1 MANNTINYQVNFST
15 NLDNLQSQMKKF
27 ATDLGKINP
36 DSASKLDTVI
46 ARLEKSFGNLHEKM
60 SKPITSQGQYSAIE
74 REVESI
80 TADFRALSKEY
91 AHLASLTR
99 EEKLK
104 LLPDDYSKQLASA
117 TEALAK
123 FEKEQRRISKMSA
136 DISDKSA
143 RLASLEKKRTSY
155 SDKISTAESKRRGE
169 QASLYKNDLDAINQQ
184 IAALKK
190 LKETQA
196 AYDKA
201 AKSGEKVDRR
211 KKLVSKDGSEYSLA
225 GARTEVKKAF
235 GNTDMAKLDSSELQA
250 EIKRLEGARTETE
263 RKIAEPSF
271 SKKEQADLEGY
282 RQVIRDT
289 TSEIDKL
296 TKSIAEDN
304 AAMDS
309 QKTEQTNAAFMELY
323 NTLQGLGVNLDGID
337 PKLGYT
343 KDGFDLLRQKVE
355 ELTDEQLAELNSK
368 LSLSGDAAQQA
379 GIGIRQLGEDSE
391 RSGKELEQMADRSSR
406 LGEISTYTRQFLGFT
421 GAINIAHKA
430 ISKATNSIKEL
441 DKTMTEMAVVTDL
454 DIGDYW
460 NQIPQYTDRANELG
474 VAINDVYKADTLLAQ
489 QGRH

>member
-1 MANNTINYQVNFST
+1 MANNTINYRVNFST

-27 ATDLGKINP
+27 AADLGKINP
-36 DSASKLDTVI
+36 GSASKLDTVI

-74 REVESI
+74 HEVESI

-104 LLPDDYSKQLASA
+104 LLPDDISKQLASA
-117 TEALAK
+117 SEALAK
-123 FEKEQRRISKMSA
+123 FEKEQKRISKMSA
-136 DISDKSA
+136 DASDKSA
-143 RLASLEKKRTSY
+143 RLTSLEKRRTSY
-155 SDKISTAESKRRGE
+155 SDKVSTAESRRKGE
-169 QASLYKNDLDAINQQ
+169 QTARKKELETINQQ

-190 LKETQA
+190 LKETQE

-201 AKSGEKVDRR
+201 AASGAKVDKR
-211 KKLVSKDGSEYSLA
+211 KNLIGRNGYEYSMA
-225 GARTEVKKAF
+225 GARSIIKKTF
-235 GNTDMAKLDSSELQA
+235 GNTDMAKLDSSELEA
-250 EIKRLEGARTETE
+250 EIGRLTKSKGEVE
-263 RKIAEPSF
+263 KKVAEPF
-271 SKKEQADLEGY
+271 TKKELADLEGY
-282 RQVIRDT
+282 RQAIRDT

-296 TKSIAEDN
+296 TKSIEEDN

-343 KDGFDLLRQKVE
+343 ENGFDLLRQKVE
-355 ELTDEQLAELNSK
+355 GLTDEQLAELNSK
-368 LSLSGDAAQQA
+368 LSQSGDAAQQA

-391 RSGKELEQMADRSSR
+391 RSGKELEQMAERSSR

-421 GAINIAHKA
+421 GAINIAHNA
-430 ISKATNSIKEL
+430 INKATNSIKEL

-460 NQIPQYTDRANELG
+460 NQIPEYTDRANELG